1 MCGKSEIGMR
11 DIAVTLLVIMGL
23 VYALKKP
30 HWGILLWSWL
40 GYMNP
45 HRLCYGFAY
54 SMPFAQ
60 LTAIVTMVSFLFS
73 NEKKR
78 LPNNSIVYLLLI
90 FILWMGVTTIF
101 AFEPDYAKEQYIKI
115 FKIQLPIILTMMLFN
130 SRQRVEQ
137 LLWVIVISLGYFG
150 TKGGIF
156 TLLTGGGFRVYG
168 PPSSF
173 VEENNSLAIATLM
186 VIPLMVYLRTTLH
199 KQWQKQLMLFA
210 MISMGFSVIGSQ
222 SRGAFLAILAVGGYY
237 WLQSDRK
244 LVTAIPIVIFT
255 TVLLALLPESWYERM
270 NTINTYDK
278 DASAMGRIYAW
289 KLAFNVANHNFFGG
303 GLNLWSKITYINY
316 LPEFD
321 PLKNKAFV
329 AHSIYFSVLG
339 EHGWIGLFLFLTLF
353 YLGWRQCNELIK
365 RCQNNE
371 EVKWITELAKMIK
384 VSMLAYFSG
393 GAFLSL
399 SYFDLPWHLLAII
412 VVLKEIANRTL
423 QEKQKIDNPV
433 IISTKYLTEK
443 LKISD
448 QGLIH

>member
-1 MCGKSEIGMR
+1 MR
-11 DIAVTLLVIMGL
+11 DIVVTLIVLVGL
-23 VYALKKP
+23 VYTIRKP
-30 HWGILLWSWL
+30 HYGILLWSWL

-45 HRLCYGFAY
+45 HRLCFGFAY

-60 LTAIVTMVSFLFS
+60 ITAIVTMLSLLIS
-73 NEKKR
+73 NEQKR
-78 LPNNSIVYLLLI
+78 LPNNTIVYLLGI
-90 FILWMGVTTIF
+90 FIIWMSITTLF
-101 AFEPDYAKEQYIKI
+101 AFEPEDAKEQYIKI
-115 FKIQLPIILTMMLFN
+115 IKIQLPIILTMMLFN
-130 SRQRVEQ
+130 SKQRIEQ

-150 TKGGIF
+150 TKGGVF

-173 VEENNSLAIATLM
+173 VEENNALAIATLM
-186 VIPLMVYLRTTLH
+186 VIPLMIYLRTTLH
-199 KQWQKQLMLFA
+199 KKWQKQLMLFA

-222 SRGAFLAILAVGGYY
+222 SRGAFLAILTVGGYY

-255 TVLLALLPESWYERM
+255 AVLLVLLPDSWYERM

-339 EHGWIGLFLFLTLF
+339 EHGWVGLFLFLTLF

-365 RCQNNE
+365 RCKNY
-371 EVKWITELAKMIK
+371 EVTKWVAELAKMLK
-384 VSMLAYFSG
+384 VSLLAYFSG

-423 QEKQKIDNPV
+423 QEKQRIDNPV
-433 IISTKYLTEK
+433 IVSTKYLPEK

>member
-1 MCGKSEIGMR
+1 MYGKSEIRMR

-23 VYALKKP
+23 LYTLKKP

-60 LTAIVTMVSFLFS
+60 ITAIVTMVSFLFS

-78 LPNNSIVYLLLI
+78 LPNNYIVYLLLI
-90 FILWMGVTTIF
+90 FIIWIGVTTVF

-115 FKIQLPIILTMMLFN
+115 LKIQLPIILTMMLFN

-150 TKGGIF
+150 TKGGVF
-156 TLLTGGGFRVYG
+156 TLLTGGNYRVYG
-168 PPSSF
+168 PPGSF
-173 VEENNSLAIATLM
+173 VEENNALAVATLM
-186 VIPLMVYLRTTLH
+186 VIPLMVYLRTGLH
-199 KQWQKQLMLFA
+199 EHWQRQLMLFA
-210 MISMGFSVIGSQ
+210 IISMGFSVIGSQ
-222 SRGAFLAILAVGGYY
+222 SRGAFLAILTVGGYY
-237 WLQSDRK
+237 WLQSERK
-244 LVTAIPIVIFT
+244 LLTAIPIIIFT
-255 TVLLALLPESWYERM
+255 VILLALLPESWYQRM
-270 NTINTYDK
+270 NTIGTYDK
-278 DASAMGRIYAW
+278 DESAMGRIYAW

-303 GLNLWSKITYINY
+303 GLNLWSKLTYINY

-321 PLKNKAFV
+321 PVKNKAFV

-339 EHGWIGLFLFLTLF
+339 EHGWVGLFLFLLLF
-353 YLGWRQCNELIK
+353 YLGWHQCGSLIK
-365 RCQNNE
+365 QCKNHE
-371 EVKWITELAKMIK
+371 STKWIAELAKMLK
-384 VSMLAYFSG
+384 VSFLAYFSG

-412 VVLKEIANRTL
+412 VVLKEIANQTL
-423 QEKQKIDNPV
+423 HEKQKIDRPGILDNTYQP
-433 IISTKYLTEK
+433 EK
-443 LKISD
+443 IKISD
-448 QGLIH
+448 QGFIH